1 MSREVPTWVAA
12 VIIGVVLVAIVATYA
27 LLLRRPSGPVEQ
39 PPVGKTGMPG
49 PKAQP
54 TPPLQ
59 GR

>member
-12 VIIGVVLVAIVATYA
+12 VIIGVVLVAIVAVYA
-27 LLLRRPSGPVEQ
+27 LLLRRPSGPVEH
-39 PPVGKTGMPG
+39 PPVGKTAMPG

-54 TPPLQ
+54 TPPPQ